1 MNQDEFMTKEDVV
14 KVQYSIRV
22 QRTYSY
28 DEVHDFIEN
37 NRLVSNEIAI
47 TLKQMIIN
55 DTVESIQS
63 GKGTFRFL

>member
-37 NRLVSNEIAI
+37 YSLIKF
-47 TLKQMIIN
+47 LMI
-55 DTVESIQS
+55 
-63 GKGTFRFL
+63 